1 MYPCFETFDMLVVLD
16 ALSRLQYAHRA
27 GWTVYVSTNEVKFV
41 CLEKLEAF
49 VVMSYNITGVIQG
62 EMRRARG

>member
-1 MYPCFETFDMLVVLD
+1 MFVASD
-16 ALSRLQYAHRA
+16 ALRRLQYAHFA
-27 GWTVYVSTNEVKFV
+27 GRTVYVSTNEVKFV

-49 VVMSYNITGVIQG
+49 VAMSYNITGVIQG